1 MNINVKYQGK
11 ETSSE
16 KYGCNFF
23 FSNIQCDDT
32 TTSIVEYLN
41 SVPCTMSV
49 TIYKG
54 PGYQENASI

>member
-1 MNINVKYQGK
+1 MSNIKEKKQAQKSMNVMF
-11 ETSSE
+11 
-16 KYGCNFF
+16 FF